1 MKKFRLDTEKKNTE
15 SISAIVVDDSAD
27 IVDLLCDFLELA
39 NVQVLGKGYNGKD
52 AVQLYK
58 KVRPDVVLLD
68 IMMPEY
74 DGFYALEK
82 IRQIDSNA
90 KILMVTADLRK
101 DTTDRLESIEGLEV
115 VYKPFDFNNVLEGIH
130 KLLDGHTH
138 AMAYQ
143 GASYVVRPQL
153 QQ

>member
-1 MKKFRLDTEKKNTE
+1 MKKFRLDAKKKNK
-15 SISAIVVDDSAD
+15 SISAIVIDDSAD

-39 NVQVLGKGYNGKD
+39 NVQVLGKGYDGKD

-82 IRQIDSNA
+82 IRQIDRNA

-101 DTTDRLESIEGLEV
+101 DTEDRLGRVGGIEI
-115 VYKPFDFNNVLEGIH
+115 VYKPFDFNHLLEGIH
-130 KLLDGHTH
+130 KLFDGPTP

-143 GASYVVRPQL
+143 GASYVARPQL